1 MPSGIVIKEDFKGLE
16 DLKKTLNTKKTAKIG
31 IFSNKDARDDQLTNV
46 KIGAKHEF
54 GSFSENLPRRSFL
67 KDPMDIKRKEIVKE
81 AKRIINKYAMDGEN
95 KILEL
100 LGVYGESIV
109 QEAFETGGFGTW
121 KPLSQSTIEAKGSN
135 SILIDTAQ
143 LRRSITSK
151 VS

>member
-1 MPSGIVIKEDFKGLE
+1 
-16 DLKKTLNTKKTAKIG
+16 
-31 IFSNKDARDDQLTNV
+31 
-46 KIGAKHEF
+46 
-54 GSFSENLPRRSFL
+54 
-67 KDPMDIKRKEIVKE
+67 MDIKRKEIIKE
-81 AKRIINKYAMDGEN
+81 AKRIINKYAMDGED

-121 KPLSQSTIEAKGSN
+121 EPLSQETVEAKGSN

-151 VS
+151 VN